1 MPRNFSRLVIA
12 LGAALLAG
20 APALHAQQSGAP
32 VRGDVD
38 GDGRVTAAD
47 ARIVSDFLVGKPIP
61 AGANVRERGDVNGD
75 GRITSVDAAI
85 IARAAAG
92 RDMSRFPVGTPAADI
107 PGLLATLT
115 CRADLRAGTVN
126 CGDSGQAANPDG
138 PRALRFAGDSNGV
151 YVKFTTT
158 NIGVTKV
165 PGSPGDTTFAF
176 DVAFQNRIPQ
186 SIGTTD
192 NVNPDID
199 SVRVFFTK
207 PPTPN
212 GVGDTGNMTP
222 DGPTGL
228 FTATG
233 QHYYQFPGFLAP
245 GATTPATRRFRFVVH
260 GLVTTFDFKV
270 AIAAAVQYPAGWVD
284 IYRPDIPH
292 HAPSPYLT
300 YADTMLVGEVD
311 SLKSVVRNPIGD
323 SVTASPPVGWGSN
336 NDPVATVGSG
346 TGVVTA
352 NAVGN
357 ALLTASSTPQ
367 RSGHFSI
374 VVTTTSIDSTT
385 ITAANPAPTAGDST
399 LVTVQVKD
407 QFGRNVGVGS
417 PYVPAVALTTN
428 LGTLRGTAAAAA
440 TVTPVDVGDGT
451 YTAWLKS
458 DSVGAATVTGT
469 LGGVAIVDNAVV
481 TFGAGTM
488 THFRVEAAA
497 GGNIPDQLAGASF
510 NVKVTARDVHD
521 NIATAFTGTV
531 GFTTPTAPPGGG
543 VTAGS
548 AGPSAAF
555 SAGVLSSHAITINVA
570 GDYTLAATRTG
581 GSETGTSNA
590 FQVQAAPTAVA
601 DGPTAN
607 SVPGDPY
614 HTAFNTTYNLPAA
627 TGLMAND
634 TRGFPLA
641 TVTFFGGGD
650 LGGLVTGHAAGSTV
664 APLPG
669 HADGSLT
676 VNADGSVAFTPYTG
690 FTGLYT
696 FQYRIANVRGTSDAQ
711 VTIAV
716 GVRPAANNDSYP
728 TNLLGN
734 VPINTATS
742 SNFKVST
749 NDVGDAKVLALG
761 TATNGTALLN
771 ADGTFTFTPNAGYTG
786 AASFTYTV
794 TNGFGTT
801 APATVSM
808 TVSGIA
814 WFIDK
819 GAAAGDGRFGTPFN
833 DLSTAFAAATKP
845 LANQPIFL
853 YSSGTSYTGGVTLLA
868 GQRLVGQ
875 GATGGSFAA
884 VMGVTWPADAG
895 TQPSIGGTNPTV
907 GNLALGNGNTLQGF
921 NVGGAGTLSGT
932 GFGTLTVSEVGIS
945 TTGQA
950 LNLTTGTI
958 SGGFTGVTSSGGT
971 NNVAL
976 SGVTFSGAV
985 GLGSGTLSG
994 ATGSALSVTNGT
1006 SAGASDVLSYSGSI
1020 TNATAAA
1027 ANATVAVSG
1036 GSTRLTLT
1044 GNVTQTNAG
1053 AAVSVSGGHTGVLTF
1068 NTGTVSATNGTGLQ
1082 FDNADGSYDFG
1093 SSPNLSLNGGD
1104 AGIDVQ
1110 NGSGGTF
1117 TFASSAVITNPTA
1130 EAIRINASSP
1140 TFTYPGRITKTN
1152 GSAGITVTSNSGGT
1166 ISFGS
1171 RLKTITSTGANVAVN
1186 LATNGTATITSL
1198 DSLVI
1203 ASGSGAGFNATG
1215 GGTVS
1220 VQGANNS
1227 VNSTGGGTAVNVS
1240 STTIAGTG
1248 LTFKSVSATGSGA
1261 TGIVLSSTGSG
1272 PFTVTGDGNSDP
1284 NNTTRGRT
1292 TAKEGGG
1299 TLTLGSGGS
1308 ISGRSGN
1315 GVTLATTGAV
1325 TLRNMTIT
1333 GSGTSGDGINA
1344 SSTGRLTLDN
1354 TRITGAANDH
1364 GLWGSSVS
1372 GLAIH
1377 HSEIDN
1383 NATTAGVVE
1392 GPDIWNVRL
1401 LGLTGTDS
1409 IRNSNIHHSQ
1419 EDVLGII
1426 NTSGTLNLTVLNTN
1440 ITDTGTGAGG
1450 TTAFMV
1456 SANGSSNVT
1465 LNVQNDSIN
1474 RGRARGLQTSTETAA
1489 SAVLNLTVNNSQFLQ
1504 NGLAIENAH
1513 GSSGTNTFSITNNN
1527 LQAGSGSLQTIN
1539 INRLGSPSFNAFG
1552 LFTGT
1557 ISGNTIGTIG
1567 VSGSGSDTSNGIDVE
1582 SNGSGGIT
1590 RVAIVSNTIRE
1601 TGLHGISVA
1610 EVDANTGG
1618 TTPPLLEARVASN
1631 TISNLKATALDG
1643 INVLPGALNT
1653 DDLTMCIDIANNNST
1668 GIRNGLRVR
1677 PSGLPAAPS
1686 TVQLEGWD
1694 GVTAVNTYFTNRPN
1708 TLAGGTAAIST
1719 TAPPSPGG
1727 FVAVANCN
1735 TP

>member
-1 MPRNFSRLVIA
+1 MPRKYSRLVIA
-12 LGAALLAG
+12 LGAALFAG
-20 APALHAQQSGAP
+20 APALHAQQSGTP

-47 ARIVSDFLVGKPIP
+47 ARIVSDFLVGKPVP

-92 RDMSRFPVGTPAADI
+92 RDMSRFPVGQPAPDV

-138 PRALRFAGDSNGV
+138 LRALRFAGDSNGV

-212 GVGDTGNMTP
+212 GVGDTGNMTVDAP
-222 DGPTGL
+222 SGVFTSTGE
-228 FTATG
+228 
-233 QHYYQFPGFLAP
+233 HYYQFPGFLAP

-260 GLVTTFDFKV
+260 GLVTTFDFRV

-284 IYRPDIPH
+284 IYRPDIAH
-292 HAPSPYLT
+292 HPPSPYLT

-323 SVTASPPVGWGSN
+323 SVTASPPVSWGSN

-352 NAVGN
+352 NAVGS
-357 ALLTASSTPQ
+357 ALLTANSNPQ

-385 ITAANPAPTAGDST
+385 ITAANATRTAGDST

-428 LGTLRGTAAAAA
+428 LGTLRGTAAAAT
-440 TVTPVDVGDGT
+440 TVTPVDVGNGT

-481 TFGAGTM
+481 TFGAGTV

-497 GGNIPDQLAGASF
+497 GGNIPDQLVGAAF

-521 NIATAFTGTV
+521 NIATSFTGTV
-531 GFTTPTAPPGGG
+531 NFTTTPPGGI
-543 VTAGS
+543 TAG
-548 AGPSAAF
+548 AGPSIAF
-555 SAGVLSSHAITINVA
+555 VGGVLASHTITI
-570 GDYTLAATRTG
+570 GTTGTYTLTATVTGG
-581 GSETGTSNA
+581 GSEAGTSNS
-590 FQVQAAPTAVA
+590 FQVQAAPAAVN

-614 HTAFNTTYNLPAA
+614 HGAFNTTFNLA
-627 TGLMAND
+627 TLGTLAND

-641 TVTFFGGGD
+641 TVTAFGGGD
-650 LGGLVTGHAAGSTV
+650 LGGAVTGHAGGSTV
-664 APLPG
+664 SPLPG

-696 FQYRIANVRGTSDAQ
+696 FQYRIGNVRGTSDAQ

-716 GVRPAANNDSYP
+716 GVRPAAVADNYATDPNGGG
-728 TNLLGN
+728 NLLGN
-734 VPINTATS
+734 VPVNTANS
-742 SNFKVST
+742 SHYKVT
-749 NDVGDAKVLALG
+749 WNDAGDAKAVTVVPGSPLHG
-761 TATNGTALLN
+761 TPILN
-771 ADGTFTFTPNAGYTG
+771 ADGTFSFAPDPGYTG
-786 AASFTYTV
+786 GTASFSYTV

-801 APATVSM
+801 APVTVSLP
-808 TVSGIA
+808 VSGIA
-814 WFIDK
+814 WFVDK

-833 DLSTAFAAATKP
+833 DLSTAFAAAAKP
-845 LANQPIFL
+845 QANQPIFL
-853 YSSGTSYTGGVTLLA
+853 YSNATNYTGGVTLLA

-875 GATGGSFAA
+875 GATGASFAA
-884 VMGVTWPADAG
+884 VMGVTWPTDAG

-907 GNLALGNGNTLQGF
+907 GNGLALGNGNTLQGF
-921 NVGGAGTLSGT
+921 NLGGAGTLSGT
-932 GFGTLTVSEVGIS
+932 GFGTLTVSEVGTN

-985 GLGSGTLSG
+985 GLGSGALSG

-1068 NTGTVSATNGTGLQ
+1068 GTGTVSATNGTGLQ
-1082 FDNADGSYDFG
+1082 FDNADGTYNFG
-1093 SSPNLSLNGGD
+1093 STPTLSLAGGD
-1104 AGIDVQ
+1104 AGIDVL

-1117 TFASSAVITNPTA
+1117 TFPSAAVITNPTL
-1130 EAIRINASSP
+1130 EAVKINASAP
-1140 TFTYPGRITKTN
+1140 TFTYPGRITKAN
-1152 GSAGITVTSNSGGT
+1152 GSTGITVTSNSGGT

-1186 LATNGTATITSL
+1186 FTSNTGATITSL
-1198 DSLVI
+1198 DSLQI
-1203 ASGSGAGFNATG
+1203 TSATGNGYNATG
-1215 GGTVS
+1215 GGTVLVS
-1220 VQGANNS
+1220 GAQNTINS
-1227 VNSTGGGTAVNVS
+1227 VGGIALNVT
-1240 STTIAGTG
+1240 STTIGAGG
-1248 LTFKSVSATGSGA
+1248 LNFRSISANGGSN
-1261 TGIVLSSTGSG
+1261 GIVLSSTGASG
-1272 PFTVTGDGNSDP
+1272 GLTVAGDGS
-1284 NNTTRGRT
+1284 
-1292 TAKEGGG
+1292 TAASGG
-1299 TLTLGSGGS
+1299 TIQNITTGADGAVA
-1308 ISGRSGN
+1308 GN
-1315 GVTLATTGAV
+1315 GVYLSSTRDVSLAWMSIHDVNNNG
-1325 TLRNMTIT
+1325 L
-1333 GSGTSGDGINA
+1333 SGTSLVNLTLNKVRFTGANGNNLNGPYYEAAVKLDELTGSASVTGSYFSGGMSDNFRVANTTGTLNRITLTSDTFAVQAGNPTTRLLNDALFIQGLGTATVNA
-1344 SSTGRLTLDN
+1344 TVQSSTFQAAGGDLFQYDLGGTAHGDLVLN
-1354 TRITGAANDH
+1354 TSAFSNNHSNVASGGGGVTISSG
-1364 GLWGSSVS
+1364 GGGSPVFTY
-1372 GLAIH
+1372 AI
-1377 HSEIDN
+1377 N
-1383 NATTAGVVE
+1383 NNTFRDALGTALVVT
-1392 GPDIWNVRL
+1392 R
-1401 LGLTGTDS
+1401 
-1409 IRNSNIHHSQ
+1409 
-1419 EDVLGII
+1419 
-1426 NTSGTLNLTVLNTN
+1426 TSGTGTA
-1440 ITDTGTGAGG
+1440 TG
-1450 TTAFMV
+1450 
-1456 SANGSSNVT
+1456 
-1465 LNVQNDSIN
+1465 
-1474 RGRARGLQTSTETAA
+1474 
-1489 SAVLNLTVNNSQFLQ
+1489 
-1504 NGLAIENAH
+1504 
-1513 GSSGTNTFSITNNN
+1513 SITNN
-1527 LQAGSGSLQTIN
+1527 
-1539 INRLGSPSFNAFG
+1539 
-1552 LFTGT
+1552 
-1557 ISGNTIGTIG
+1557 TIG
-1567 VSGSGSDTSNGIDVE
+1567 VSGVANSGSVQGIGIDVE
-1582 SNGSGGIT
+1582 TIGGGSHTTTITGNNIRQWNNFAGIYLSTGNNTVANGGQGRLT
-1590 RVAIVSNTIRE
+1590 AVVQGNTI
-1601 TGLHGISVA
+1601 A
-1610 EVDANTGG
+1610 EPG
-1618 TTPPLLEARVASN
+1618 TTAVGSLAANGIHVNSGTNASDN
-1631 TISNLKATALDG
+1631 AIMCLTIG
-1643 INVLPGALNT
+1643 
-1653 DDLTMCIDIANNNST
+1653 
-1668 GIRNGLRVR
+1668 
-1677 PSGLPAAPS
+1677 
-1686 TVQLEGWD
+1686 
-1694 GVTAVNTYFTNRPN
+1694 
-1708 TLAGGTAAIST
+1708 GGTAALQNTVNGTGTNGGTDIRLRARFATTVALPGYGGSATST
-1719 TAPPSPGG
+1719 ATVNSFVQGNNRVAPTVSSVTNSGTGGNSFPGT
-1727 FVAVANCN
+1727 C
-1735 TP
+1735 PP